1 MTKFVLL
8 ALLLLVTTVALVA
21 AQGRSDC
28 EGNYKSALER
38 LSRQRMP
45 PERLAA
51 LSRKALRIFDACMT
65 GDLKEPK
72 RLFES
77 LDRWKD

>member
-1 MTKFVLL
+1 MIKYTLAALVLL
-8 ALLLLVTTVALVA
+8 ATAAALLA
-21 AQGRSDC
+21 AEDRLDC
-28 EGNYKSALER
+28 DSNYKSVLER
-38 LSRQRMP
+38 LDRQRMP

-51 LSRKALRIFDACMT
+51 LRRRALRVYDACQT

-72 RLFES
+72 RLFET